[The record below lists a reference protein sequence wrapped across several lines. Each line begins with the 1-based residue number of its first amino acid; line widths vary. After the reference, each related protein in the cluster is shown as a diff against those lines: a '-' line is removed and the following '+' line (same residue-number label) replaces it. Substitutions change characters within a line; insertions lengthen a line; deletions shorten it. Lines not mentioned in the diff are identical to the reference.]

1 MGTQLFA
8 ARAMAEHGTPAGDC
22 MICFEELDERNYV
35 EYKCTEDGAWKAAS
49 LCEFCVEYLKG
60 SQYKKYVDDLAKTT
74 CAAEQRR
81 LLADGPPV
89 NIYEPHGMPCV
100 CGTCEGRLEVAA
112 LWYASKGDVS
122 PQLEGALTG
131 EARMAFWEEQKKFR
145 IQDEDDAD
153 DDADADADDDA
164 EGGAEGGGE

>member
-1 MGTQLFA
+1 MG
-8 ARAMAEHGTPAGDC
+8 
-22 MICFEELDERNYV
+22 
-35 EYKCTEDGAWKAAS
+35 
-49 LCEFCVEYLKG
+49 G
-60 SQYKKYVDDLAKTT
+60 SQYQKYVDDLAKTT

-131 EARMAFWEEQKKFR
+131 KARMAFWEEQKKFR
-145 IQDEDDAD
+145 IQDEDDAGRRSRRREPKTTPK
-153 DDADADADDDA
+153 A
-164 EGGAEGGGE
+164 ELRVVGSE